1 MSQGSF
7 HKWLLE
13 MNSKKSAKVPLLVGH
28 AFTFWG
34 DHLVS
39 MDIPIVWEIQNPC
52 CGKSI
57 FGLQLLWE
65 IHICS
70 ELVGCLGMVLL
81 VELTTNNT
89 CPVGTWKPVM
99 ALHLLKPYL
108 YVYIHIMWD
117 IGECII
123 VLWIE
128 GNPWKPH
135 SIHWIVFPHLCPH
148 PFFPHFSITLE
159 VHLPS
164 MIWNRASTS
173 SPSISSVRC
182 RRPCASTKRIS
193 PGAVS
198 SESCSSMVLMASASN
213 FNWKLP
219 SNDLKKRGIWDGDGK
234 THGKTDHLC
243 LEFKNVGNNSYFG
256 GAKRSENKNDWWA
269 CWSSAAGEWAMLIPT
284 PWDPKLASHCLV
296 NLPKKIPKNLD
307 DLKWSKLLQ
316 IFKNSRLQICPLL
329 NPFK

>member
-28 AFTFWG
+28 AFTFWEIIW
-34 DHLVS
+34 VS

-219 SNDLKKRGIWDGDGK
+219 SNDLKKEGDLGWRWENPWKNRSSLFGIQECWKQFIFWGGK
-234 THGKTDHLC
+234 KIWKQKWLGGH
-243 LEFKNVGNNSYFG
+243 VGHQPLGNG
-256 GAKRSENKNDWWA
+256 R
-269 CWSSAAGEWAMLIPT
+269 CWSPHLGIPNLHPT
-284 PWDPKLASHCLV
+284 AWWICQKKYPKTWM
-296 NLPKKIPKNLD
+296 I
-307 DLKWSKLLQ
+307 
-316 IFKNSRLQICPLL
+316 
-329 NPFK
+329 